1 MDDKSILSFI
11 SKRYN
16 MHVQKNVYICVY
28 IYVALKCKTNLANLM
43 LTFKLYDPGAVMH
56 LSFFY
61 MYWQDAILSA
71 YLLWSL
77 NEETHNISYMHSL
90 DKFNAY
96 FLAPIIIK

>member
-1 MDDKSILSFI
+1 M
-11 SKRYN
+11 
-16 MHVQKNVYICVY
+16 Y
-28 IYVALKCKTNLANLM
+28 IYVALKCKTNFSKSDAYL
-43 LTFKLYDPGAVMH
+43 LYDPGAVMH
-56 LSFFY
+56 FVFLFY

>member
-1 MDDKSILSFI
+1 ML
-11 SKRYN
+11 Y
-16 MHVQKNVYICVY
+16 MCVY
-28 IYVALKCKTNLANLM
+28 IYVALKCKTNFSKSDAYL
-43 LTFKLYDPGAVMH
+43 LYDPEEQLCI
-56 LSFFY
+56 LSFFFY

-96 FLAPIIIK
+96 F